1 VLEESKGKQKIKIVF
16 NLRVNFKCVLIVSA
30 ISNANDKYAILS
42 RLFKISSYNK
52 ICGIDIVLLYC
63 NCSSLHF
70 LVQVY
75 SILFVLTALYIY
87 NNIIN

>member
-1 VLEESKGKQKIKIVF
+1 M
-16 NLRVNFKCVLIVSA
+16 LIVSA

-52 ICGIDIVLLYC
+52 ICGIDIILLYC

-75 SILFVLTALYIY
+75 SILFVLTTLYIHDDIL
-87 NNIIN
+87 N